1 MKKSIIFIFSILILL
16 LINSCFSQETEQQ
29 QPNNRPNLKD
39 ESLIKL
45 LDTNNI
51 DRILNHGNSVWLLKF
66 YAPWCKHSQEFQK
79 TFVEMSHLLKD
90 HLNFGSI
97 DCINDPMLLHRFEI
111 TAYPTLKFLYN
122 GQLFEFQGERTIEH
136 IVQFL
141 QSGYKD
147 VVAMPYPLIDQQ
159 EILKRQ
165 LELQYSR
172 DGMTPEQVEQMERQI
187 KEKQQE
193 YEIKRNARKYLEVEH
208 DHDEEKEIAEYN
220 ERINKKSN
228 NNNAAVDNGQVFE
241 NNDSPKTP
249 GNSTVDSTNPSMLES
264 ILDSKIAYLLFGSVS
279 TGLFFIIKKKISKKS
294 KFMKIA

>member
-1 MKKSIIFIFSILILL
+1 MKKSIIIIFTILIIF
-16 LINSCFSQETEQQ
+16 LINSCISQETEQPQQTQ

-39 ESLIKL
+39 ESLIQQ

-90 HLNFGSI
+90 HLNFGSV

-141 QSGYKD
+141 QAGYKD

-172 DGMTPEQVEQMERQI
+172 EGMSQEQIDQMEKQI

-220 ERINKKSN
+220 ERINNRKSN
-228 NNNAAVDNGQVFE
+228 NADNGEVLDKE
-241 NNDSPKTP
+241 PPKVP
-249 GNSTVDSTNPSMLES
+249 GNSTTDSNSIKFLES
-264 ILDSKIAYLLFGSVS
+264 ILDSKIAYLLFGSIS
-279 TGLFFIIKKKISKKS
+279 TGLFFIIKKRISKKS

>member
-1 MKKSIIFIFSILILL
+1 MKKSIIIILTVLIVF
-16 LINSCFSQETEQQ
+16 LINNCFSQETQH
-29 QPNNRPNLKD
+29 QPNNRPDLKD

-90 HLNFGSI
+90 HLNFGSV

-172 DGMTPEQVEQMERQI
+172 EGMTPEQIEQVERQI

-193 YEIKRNARKYLEVEH
+193 YENKRNARKYLEVEH
-208 DHDEEKEIAEYN
+208 DHDEEREIAEYN
-220 ERINKKSN
+220 ERINKKLN
-228 NNNAAVDNGQVFE
+228 NNNNNIDQVLE
-241 NNDSPKTP
+241 NEPKVP
-249 GNSTVDSTNPSMLES
+249 GNSTVESTSHSMLES
-264 ILDSKIAYLLFGSVS
+264 ILDSKLAYLLFGSIS

>member
-1 MKKSIIFIFSILILL
+1 MKKSIIIIFTILFIF
-16 LINSCFSQETEQQ
+16 LINNCISQETEHQQ
-29 QPNNRPNLKD
+29 QTPQPNNKPSLKD
-39 ESLIKL
+39 ESLIKQ

-141 QSGYKD
+141 QSGYKE

-172 DGMTPEQVEQMERQI
+172 EGMSQEQIDQMEKQI

-220 ERINKKSN
+220 ERINNRKSN
-228 NNNAAVDNGQVFE
+228 NADNGEVLDNE
-241 NNDSPKTP
+241 PPKVP
-249 GNSTVDSTNPSMLES
+249 GNSTTDSNSITIFET
-264 ILDSKIAYLLFGSVS
+264 ILDSKIAYLLFGSIS
-279 TGLFFIIKKKISKKS
+279 TGLFFIIKKRISKKS